1 VKIKVK
7 ALVLTGGSGKEMLPL
22 SKYYPKTMLT
32 LHGKHFLEY
41 VLNNL
46 IKTGF
51 EEFVIVVGYLGDKI
65 QSIVENYRQR
75 DIHIRILDQG
85 DRTGIEGAIISAFDQ
100 FSENEPF
107 LLAYGDIFAPSM
119 FYQHL
124 MNSYINT
131 AADGAIAVT
140 LVGKSSEFGIAAI
153 DDRGFITNILPE
165 TPAKETDANYIFA
178 GASILPGE
186 FFAILKEEGK
196 LTAALARLLQEQ
208 RRICAS
214 VWQDEWVDVGYPW
227 DLLAANKDAFK
238 TLEYSRIH
246 RTAQISP
253 SAHISGLALIEENV
267 VIDHN
272 AEIVGPCFIGK
283 NCYIGTNSLIRDH
296 SCIERDCVIG
306 YSVEVKNSIIQHGT
320 KIGRLSYVG
329 DSVVGENAR
338 LGAGVTTMNV
348 LQEVKS
354 EKTVKMIKGRTYH
367 KLGAII
373 GPHSII
379 GSNTVM
385 LPGVVINS
393 NKVIPPGTVIREDIE

>member
-1 VKIKVK
+1 
-7 ALVLTGGSGKEMLPL
+7 
-22 SKYYPKTMLT
+22 MLT

-41 VLNNL
+41 VLDGLVNIGL
-46 IKTGF
+46 
-51 EEFVIVVGYLGDKI
+51 EEFVVVVGYLGEKI
-65 QSIVENYRQR
+65 QPIVENYRQM
-75 DIHIRILDQG
+75 DIHIKVIDQG
-85 DRTGIEGAIISAFDQ
+85 GRRGIEGAILSTSNQ
-100 FSENEPF
+100 FSESEPF
-107 LLAYGDIFAPSM
+107 LLAYGDIFAPSR

-153 DDRGFITNILPE
+153 DDRGFITEILPE
-165 TPAKETDANYIFA
+165 TPAKEADANYIFA

-186 FFAILKEEGK
+186 FFAILKEEDK
-196 LTAALARLLQEQ
+196 LTAALARMLQEQ

-214 VWQDEWVDVGYPW
+214 VWLDDWVDVGYPW
-227 DLLAANKDAFK
+227 DLLAANQDAFK

-246 RTAQISP
+246 KTAQISP

-296 SCIERDCVIG
+296 SCIERDCNIG
-306 YSVEVKNSIIQHGT
+306 YSVEVKNSVIQRGT
-320 KIGRLSYVG
+320 RIGRLSFVG

-338 LGAGVTTMNV
+338 LGASVTTMNV
-348 LQEVKS
+348 LRDEKS
-354 EKTVKMIKGRTYH
+354 QRIHKTIKGRTYR

-385 LPGVVINS
+385 LSGVEIDAEE
-393 NKVIPPGTVIREDIE
+393 VIPPGTVISENIKRKKNEGKRKTN

>member
-1 VKIKVK
+1 MKC
-7 ALVLTGGSGKEMLPL
+7 LVLAGGSGKEMLPL
-22 SKYYPKTMLT
+22 SKNYPKMMLT

-41 VLNNL
+41 VLDGL
-46 IKTGF
+46 INTGL
-51 EEFVIVVGYLGDKI
+51 EEFVVVVGYLGEKI
-65 QSIVENYRQR
+65 QPVIENYRQM
-75 DIHIRILDQG
+75 DIHIKVIDQG
-85 DRTGIEGAIISAFDQ
+85 NRRGIEGAILSASGH
-100 FSENEPF
+100 FSESEPF

-140 LVGKSSEFGIAAI
+140 LVGKSSEFGIAAL
-153 DDRGFITNILPE
+153 DDLGFITEILPE
-165 TPAKETDANYIFA
+165 TPAKEADANYIFA

-186 FFAILKEEGK
+186 FFALLEEEDK
-196 LTAALARLLQEQ
+196 LTATLARMLQEQ

-238 TLEYSRIH
+238 ALEYSRIH
-246 RTAQISP
+246 KTAQISP

-296 SCIERDCVIG
+296 SCIEQDCNIG
-306 YSVEVKNSIIQHGT
+306 YSVEVKNSVIQHGT
-320 KIGRLSYVG
+320 RIGRLSFVG

-338 LGAGVTTMNV
+338 LGASVTTMNV
-348 LQEVKS
+348 LQDEKS
-354 EKTVKMIKGRTYH
+354 QRIQKTIKGRTYQ

-385 LPGVVINS
+385 LSGVEIDS
-393 NKVIPPGTVIREDIE
+393 DKIIPPGTVIRENIKH